1 MSKKEE
7 KANQLRTEFDSI
19 QGSSTG
25 STFNPTTHLAKVED
39 LPDFGELE
47 IYDYSHDLVEVG
59 DEAKEIMDHL
69 VDLYLGDAP
78 KISDHPYVQRKK
90 KEDAR
95 IYARSLF
102 LERMSEK
109 LLIQQFK
116 QVDQGD
122 NSARMHEVINQ
133 TMREMREINT
143 DGRKSR
149 TEIEKLYKEMRD
161 DFGLNDLSDAN
172 QTPEDIEEKKD
183 AFEKGKIIDTRDLN
197 DSIDRYIQTKK
208 DDKK

>member
-1 MSKKEE
+1 MSKNEE
-7 KANQLRTEFDSI
+7 KQNELQSEFDNI
-19 QGSSTG
+19 QNSNQSFDP
-25 STFNPTTHLAKVED
+25 SLHLATSED
-39 LPDFGELE
+39 MPDFGELE
-47 IYDYSHDLVEVG
+47 IYNYNNDLREVG
-59 DEAKEIMDHL
+59 QEASEIMDHL

-78 KISDHPYVQRKK
+78 KITQHPYILRKK
-90 KEDAR
+90 TEDAR

-133 TMREMREINT
+133 TMKEMREINT

-161 DFGLNDLSDAN
+161 DFGLNDLADSA
-172 QTPEDIEEKKD
+172 QGGEVKPLELES
-183 AFEKGKIIDTRDLN
+183 GKVMDTRVLN
-197 DSIDRYIQTKK
+197 DAIDKYIQQKK
-208 DDKK
+208 

>member
-1 MSKKEE
+1 MSKNEE
-7 KANQLRTEFDSI
+7 KINQLQTEFDSI
-19 QGSSTG
+19 QN
-25 STFNPTTHLAKVED
+25 NPTQNQAFDPNAHLAKTED
-39 LPDFGELE
+39 MPDFGELE
-47 IYDYSHDLVEVG
+47 IYNYNNDLAEVR
-59 DEAKEIMDHL
+59 DEATEIMDHL

-78 KISDHPYVQRKK
+78 KITKHPYIVRKMN
-90 KEDAR
+90 EDAR

-161 DFGLNDLSDAN
+161 DFGLNNLSDAPM
-172 QTPEDIEEKKD
+172 TEEKASEIAASKV
-183 AFEKGKIIDTRDLN
+183 IDTRDLN
-197 DSIDRYIQTKK
+197 DQIDKYIQQKK
-208 DDKK
+208 S